1 MDEWISGL
9 GNNMSSKGTQQQNII
24 RFKQTDAEIEPYNFS
39 RKQAKQYRPLWNQE
53 KNEAEALRR
62 RIIKREEEEARR
74 EREQVLTGKLKPS
87 ETYIKTDKV
96 IQIQQ
101 KMRNIEL
108 KSREI
113 SVAKIKKPPVKMKWQ
128 YAVHKL
134 HISPPVNKPMF
145 TTVDKDDIKQGGRTS
160 DTNIGISEEKQ
171 EQALNGDAALKIR
184 LENNPVFKSFE
195 NVNNVDDLYRIAE
208 IWVNPSYNEK

>member
-1 MDEWISGL
+1 
-9 GNNMSSKGTQQQNII
+9 MSSKETQQQNII
-24 RFKQTDAEIEPYNFS
+24 RFQQNDAEIEPYNFS

-74 EREQVLTGKLKPS
+74 EREDVLAGKLKPS

-171 EQALNGDAALKIR
+171 EQALNGDNALKIR
-184 LENNPVFKSFE
+184 LENNPLFKSFE
-195 NVNNVDDLYRIAE
+195 NVDNVDDLYRIAE
-208 IWVNPSYNEK
+208 IWVNPSYNEN

>member
-1 MDEWISGL
+1 
-9 GNNMSSKGTQQQNII
+9 MSSKETQQPNVFIFQ
-24 RFKQTDAEIEPYNFS
+24 QTNSETEPYNFS
-39 RKQAKQYRPLWNQE
+39 RKQANMYRPLWNQE

-145 TTVDKDDIKQGGRTS
+145 TTVDKDDIKQGGMS
-160 DTNIGISEEKQ
+160 NDTNIGISEEKQ
-171 EQALNGDAALKIR
+171 EQALNGDNALKIR

-208 IWVNPSYNEK
+208 IWVNPCYKEK

>member
-39 RKQAKQYRPLWNQE
+39 RKQVKKYRPLWNQK
-53 KNEAEALRR
+53 KNEAEALMR
-62 RIIKREEEEARR
+62 RISKREEEEARR
-74 EREQVLTGKLKPS
+74 EREHVLTGKLKPS

-101 KMRNIEL
+101 KMQNIEL
-108 KSREI
+108 KSKKI
-113 SVAKIKKPPVKMKWQ
+113 SVTKIKVPPVKMKWQ
-128 YAVHKL
+128 YAVHKM

-145 TTVDKDDIKQGGRTS
+145 TPLNKDVVEV
-160 DTNIGISEEKQ
+160 DTNTEISEEKQ
-171 EQALNGDAALKIR
+171 EQALIGDNALTIR

-208 IWVNPSYNEK
+208 IWVNPCYKEK

>member
-62 RIIKREEEEARR
+62 RIRKREEEEARR
-74 EREQVLTGKLKPS
+74 EREDVLAGKLKPS

-145 TTVDKDDIKQGGRTS
+145 TTVDKDDIKQGGRTN

-208 IWVNPSYNEK
+208 IWVNPSYDEK